1 MFDYEKQPF
10 YYSGKYGIRPLDNEG
25 LSKYL
30 YSKDSYTQTY
40 LDPFLPVTNPCKSE
54 LEKEL
59 ERKEKIAIKITN
71 TNVNERKNESEVRSK
86 STPVV
91 KDKVKATKI
100 KMKPLRRKFHINN
113 NKSSV
118 IPVNRDIPPTKSRN
132 PPKRNLFLQST
143 VTNNDSL
150 HQSKLNHK
158 IGHLRYFSTEI
169 PQDEKPLL
177 SHRQITE
184 SNVLLSQRK
193 RPIIIKKDQKVLNQ
207 TQKKQLKL
215 PDIMKMVK
223 SPTCT
228 IRSINSYS
236 KYMGEKYDPNSLV
249 FTHKAHVG
257 RNFVGAKYEY

>member
-10 YYSGKYGIRPLDNEG
+10 YYSGIYGVRPLDSEG

-59 ERKEKIAIKITN
+59 ERKDKTN
-71 TNVNERKNESEVRSK
+71 TNERKNDEINVRSK

-91 KDKVKATKI
+91 KDKTKGTKI
-100 KMKPLRRKFHINN
+100 RIKPLRRKFHINN
-113 NKSSV
+113 HKSSV
-118 IPVNRDIPPTKSRN
+118 LPTSRDIPPTKSRN
-132 PPKRNLFLQST
+132 TKRNLFLQST
-143 VTNNDSL
+143 VTNNDTL
-150 HQSKLNHK
+150 HHSKLNHK

-169 PQDEKPLL
+169 AKDEQPLL
-177 SHRQITE
+177 SHRHIME
-184 SNVLLSQRK
+184 NKVLLPQRK
-193 RPIIIKKDQKVLNQ
+193 RPIILKKDQKILNQ
-207 TQKKQLKL
+207 TQKTQLKL

-228 IRSINSYS
+228 IRNINSYS